1 MPRIDLA
8 FAQKVLYGNCEVFV
22 VPPTASYWLEW
33 QEGLQAAVELH
44 PQRLNHWNWAVHG
57 AASQGPSTLA
67 LLAWWSLLK
76 AKICISVYGCQYCS
90 FQLSVLMKAI
100 PSTMTAADDGVID
113 GTVHVEHLLLQSNP
127 NSFFSHSP
135 TYLTLSTMKYHIH

>member
-1 MPRIDLA
+1 MP
-8 FAQKVLYGNCEVFV
+8 VLFIPVIS
-22 VPPTASYWLEW
+22 AH
-33 QEGLQAAVELH
+33 EG
-44 PQRLNHWNWAVHG
+44 
-57 AASQGPSTLA
+57 
-67 LLAWWSLLK
+67 K
-76 AKICISVYGCQYCS
+76 
-90 FQLSVLMKAI
+90 I